1 MRHWLMGMVTLVI
14 LAGCASAPL
23 PSAMTSYQGQEGGL
37 QFLVSPADADI
48 YVDADYKGKAEVFT
62 GPNALWLE
70 RGLHAIEVRRDGYL
84 TFFRQIQI
92 SHGLVEVLIFS
103 LQVDTDER

>member
-1 MRHWLMGMVTLVI
+1 MRHWLMGLAVLVFV
-14 LAGCASAPL
+14 AGCASAP
-23 PSAMTSYQGQEGGL
+23 PPGSMSSYQGQDGGL
-37 QFLVSPADADI
+37 QFLVSPADADV
-48 YVDADYKGKAEVFT
+48 YVDAVYKGKSVDFT
-62 GPNALWLE
+62 GSNALWLD

-92 SHGLVEVLIFS
+92 SHGLVEVLVFS